1 MSRTTTASHR
11 RPSDRPGLAVWAH
24 DVSLETRIGIGVAAL
39 AVAGMAVD
47 HLLDEDGGMAA
58 DPGGFALTVVV
69 SLALAAFVFGR
80 VVPQAKASPERVKR
94 ATKAGLVCGLLAVPA
109 VVTSLW
115 LGLPF
120 ALAGGAIALGLIGR
134 KGRGGRR
141 ATAAVVIGAIVLV
154 LGAGTYV
161 EQAVSK
167 LS

>member
-1 MSRTTTASHR
+1 MSSTITPTH
-11 RPSDRPGLAVWAH
+11 RPSDRPGLAARAH
-24 DVSLETRIGIGVAAL
+24 DVSRETRIGIGVAAL

-47 HLLDEDGGMAA
+47 HLLDDDGGMAA
-58 DPGGFALTVVV
+58 DPGGFVLTVVV

-80 VVPQAKASPERVKR
+80 VVPRAKASPERVKR

-109 VVTSLW
+109 VLTTLW

-134 KGRGGRR
+134 EGRGGRR
-141 ATAAVVIGAIVLV
+141 ATAAIVIGAIVLV
-154 LGAGTYV
+154 LSVGAYV

-167 LS
+167 LA